1 MGIAVAGCATLAVPS
16 LSRMAM
22 SNNYVDSPTRA
33 TMPDSDP
40 IQHVD
45 RLDMTDELLGCS
57 SHAFLVSAN
66 PICSLIS
73 SSVQTT
79 SDRS

>member
-1 MGIAVAGCATLAVPS
+1 MHQPAPS
-16 LSRMAM
+16 FLRMAM

-33 TMPDSDP
+33 TAPDLDP

-45 RLDMTDELLGCS
+45 PLDMIDELLGRS
-57 SHAFLVSAN
+57 SCAFLVSVN

-73 SSVQTT
+73 SSAQTT